1 MAICC
6 RQRKKFRV
14 ADATY
19 EVEKIKK
26 IKKKKFS
33 KSSILEMTFSK
44 KKPKAT
50 KTEELLF

>member
-26 IKKKKFS
+26 IKKKK
-33 KSSILEMTFSK
+33 
-44 KKPKAT
+44 PKAT
-50 KTEELLF
+50 KTVRVAILTTVVLIQ